1 MKTNINENPLKAYSQ
16 IPNVWSVWA
25 GGYQYNTEDHYEDG
39 WRDIVIPE
47 IDHKTEKL
55 GELYYDEPNDVGTY
69 LIIEKTQQEIEAE
82 LKSELESQKQD
93 AINSLVQAKIIE
105 ESQNYDDEKAL
116 EYSSVYPYWSG
127 DGEVIEE
134 GDKRNH
140 LSTDGLEIWLWRC
153 REGQGHTTQPNWEPR
168 NSPSLWERVEQDGEV
183 LPYDPYRTYQIGELC
198 SWEGKVYRCIMANTT
213 WSPTGYPAAWEY
225 VRDL

>member
-16 IPNVWSVWA
+16 IPSEWGGVI
-25 GGYQYNTEDHYEDG
+25 GYQYATEQHYEDG

-47 IDHKTEKL
+47 FDHKTEKL
-55 GELYYDEPNDVGTY
+55 GELYYDEGEDVGTY
-69 LIIEKTQQEIEAE
+69 PVIEKTQQEIEAE
-82 LKSELESQKQD
+82 LISALETEKQST
-93 AINSLVQAKIIE
+93 INALLKIKILE
-105 ESQNYDDEKAL
+105 ESKEYTDEQAL

-127 DGEVIEE
+127 DGEAVET

-153 REGQGHTTQPNWEPR
+153 RQNHTTQTDWEPR